1 MKYDST
7 QPRSMASGNQPPEK
21 NIKDS
26 SEKGNF
32 QPKHDALLRTVGT
45 EDELVSAMKVNDL
58 VATHHV
64 VLTVIDAKDSEGCS
78 RIL

>member
-1 MKYDST
+1 MIYDST
-7 QPRSMASGNQPPEK
+7 QPSSMASGNQPPES

-32 QPKHDALLRTVGT
+32 QPKHGPLRRTIEN
-45 EDELVSAMKVNDL
+45 EDELVSAIKVNDL
-58 VATHHV
+58 VATHYV
-64 VLTVIDAKDSEGCS
+64 VLTVIDSKDSEGYS